1 MNPDK
6 PPWSS
11 GYAGVL
17 SRNVSVCTAGAEE
30 EVGNGVDEGAGVGE
44 GVVGGFKGGEG
55 EGVMEGEGVRP
66 GWHCQKKR
74 SCRLH

>member
-1 MNPDK
+1 MNPVK

-17 SRNVSVCTAGAEE
+17 SRNVSVCTAGAKE
-30 EVGNGVDEGAGVGE
+30 EVGDGVDEGE

-55 EGVMEGEGVRP
+55 VMEEEGEGP

-74 SCRLH
+74 SWRLH